1 MLGLVVNLLL
11 KVHFLVESSFPPSF
25 KCSCLKKFREVSGL
39 CTEIAPR
46 VFCLQADWQDDQSD
60 NNSDY
65 SVASEEG
72 DEDFDERAEGKRE
85 CVDRDGVTVS
95 GVYKSVCVWF
105 VKLKRITFHVFL
117 FSGGAANSRRP
128 NRKGMRGDRD
138 KPLPPLLA
146 RVGGNIE
153 VSFQCPS
160 ITAL

>member
-105 VKLKRITFHVFL
+105 VKLKRITFGVFPVFWRCSQL
-117 FSGGAANSRRP
+117 SQTQQERHAGRQGQATAPPAGQSGR
-128 NRKGMRGDRD
+128 
-138 KPLPPLLA
+138 
-146 RVGGNIE
+146 
-153 VSFQCPS
+153 QH
-160 ITAL
+160 

>member
-105 VKLKRITFHVFL
+105 VKLKRITFGVFPVFWRCSQL
-117 FSGGAANSRRP
+117 SQTQQERHARRQGQATAPPAGQSGR
-128 NRKGMRGDRD
+128 
-138 KPLPPLLA
+138 
-146 RVGGNIE
+146 
-153 VSFQCPS
+153 QH
-160 ITAL
+160 